1 MQRYFIQFTYRGN
14 RFQGLQKQ
22 FLRPLDLHHRPPD
35 EIRDFYVQ
43 DEVTNESTA
52 SGHVTTILVS
62 DWPGDGAGS
71 AGVGHLAH
79 AEASQSGQAR
89 YQLQA
94 GAGVDVMLAYDI
106 SQNIPP

>member
-1 MQRYFIQFTYRGN
+1 MQMQRYFIQFTYRGN

-52 SGHVTTILVS
+52 SGLVLQKVAS
-62 DWPGDGAGS
+62 EGS
-71 AGVGHLAH
+71 
-79 AEASQSGQAR
+79 
-89 YQLQA
+89 
-94 GAGVDVMLAYDI
+94 
-106 SQNIPP
+106 